1 MMEALNTFSQHSPQ
15 LGAVAE
21 IYSTAATW
29 EDVNDMVSLRCGE
42 NLVCWAVETLGR
54 QWLENTEQQM
64 ALWNYDISN
73 INDTD
78 DGNGNSMGSLQDM
91 RANTGKEKGTCLA
104 RSPWRGQYYQ
114 CPQVVAH
121 ELSNSIGEGS
131 CKSSIRDPANVMK
144 LTIQETTHHTLPTM
158 KVTSSRLGV
167 LRPSANVTAQWD
179 EARGHA
185 EDWFQAL
192 ECQKVWRTKQN
203 PLGSADFWTVT
214 DKVVFGLAICA
225 GVYGQ
230 WKHAAKRRSGEDLDG
245 RCGEDA
251 VWWAPMHIMEGSAKK
266 SHRNGKR
273 TNDTPWPTPKKPTTS
288 EPPGQPGPSGQPE
301 PSTPDSSIS
310 TPMVETTPS
319 GWSMSRGRSHFWS
332 RSDSPGRF
340 DSLSLPSPHW
350 KSSGSPSTCS
360 PSSCPPSSYSP
371 SPGAPSSSG
380 SHPGWIVSWRAAVFE
395 RSQPTGRMGST
406 KFANLAPLHNI
417 SCQLC

>member
-1 MMEALNTFSQHSPQ
+1 MPSAMAEAILEVAEGVLKTCRQYIQDIWYNTRAFSIVTTTKGTELFHKDMMEALNTFSQHSPQ

-54 QWLENTEQQM
+54 QWLENTEQRM
-64 ALWNYDISN
+64 ALRNYDISN

-185 EDWFQAL
+185 ED
-192 ECQKVWRTKQN
+192 
-203 PLGSADFWTVT
+203 
-214 DKVVFGLAICA
+214 
-225 GVYGQ
+225 
-230 WKHAAKRRSGEDLDG
+230 
-245 RCGEDA
+245 
-251 VWWAPMHIMEGSAKK
+251 
-266 SHRNGKR
+266 
-273 TNDTPWPTPKKPTTS
+273 
-288 EPPGQPGPSGQPE
+288 
-301 PSTPDSSIS
+301 
-310 TPMVETTPS
+310 
-319 GWSMSRGRSHFWS
+319 
-332 RSDSPGRF
+332 
-340 DSLSLPSPHW
+340 
-350 KSSGSPSTCS
+350 
-360 PSSCPPSSYSP
+360 
-371 SPGAPSSSG
+371 
-380 SHPGWIVSWRAAVFE
+380 
-395 RSQPTGRMGST
+395 
-406 KFANLAPLHNI
+406 
-417 SCQLC
+417 